1 MLNAR
6 HLKMMNRKVAL
17 WLLWVGFIAYI
28 LLLAP
33 PLHLEETL
41 MLLKNIFTLQW
52 LAINPIILSLFSLV
66 GIWLLIYSGLL
77 FIDGR
82 MQRIH
87 FWPFALASIGSGV
100 LGLLPYLA
108 FREPN
113 QEFSGQKD
121 AFLRLLDSRS
131 FGIVLSLST
140 VGLFA
145 YAFALGDWGDF
156 VQQFQGDRFING
168 MSLAFCL
175 FCLLFPTILIHDMAR
190 RHWNNPQVFWAVAFV
205 PLLGPLAYLCLRP
218 PLPSTI
224 PEESL
229 IANR

>member
-1 MLNAR
+1 MLNAH

-33 PLHLEETL
+33 PLHLQETL
-41 MLLKNIFTLQW
+41 TLLKNIFTLQW

-82 MQRIH
+82 MQRIP
-87 FWPFALASIGSGV
+87 FWPFALASVGSGV

-108 FREPN
+108 LREPN

-121 AFLRLLDSRS
+121 AFLRLLDSRF

-140 VGLFA
+140 IGLLA
-145 YAFALGDWGDF
+145 YAFVLGDWGDF

-175 FCLLFPTILIHDMAR
+175 FCLLFPTILGDDIAR
-190 RHWNNPQVFWAVAFV
+190 RHWNNPQVFWTVALV
-205 PLLGPLAYLCLRP
+205 PLLGPLVYLCLRP
-218 PLPSTI
+218 LLPSTI
-224 PEESL
+224 REESL
-229 IANR
+229 IPNR

>member
-1 MLNAR
+1 
-6 HLKMMNRKVAL
+6 MNKKLAL
-17 WLLWVGFIAYI
+17 WLLWGGFITYI

-41 MLLKNIFTLQW
+41 TLLKNIFTLQW
-52 LAINPIILSLFSLV
+52 AAINPIILSLFSLV

-82 MQRIH
+82 MQWLP
-87 FWPFALASIGSGV
+87 FWPFAIASVGSGV

-121 AFLRLLDSRS
+121 AFLNLLDSHF
-131 FGIVLSLST
+131 FGIVLSCST
-140 VGLFA
+140 IFLLV
-145 YAFALGDWGDF
+145 YAFTFGDWGDF
-156 VQQFQGDRFING
+156 VQQFQSDRFING

-175 FCLLFPTILIHDMAR
+175 FCLLFPTVLGDDIAR
-190 RHWNNPQVFWAVAFV
+190 RHWNNPQVFWIVALI
-205 PLLGPLAYLCLRP
+205 PLLGPLAYLSLRQ
-218 PLPSTI
+218 PLLAVS
-224 PEESL
+224 SQSWRL
-229 IANR
+229 GNR

>member
-1 MLNAR
+1 MI
-6 HLKMMNRKVAL
+6 NRKVAL
-17 WLLWVGFIAYI
+17 WLLWVAFITYI

-33 PLHLEETL
+33 PLHLQETL

-66 GIWLLIYSGLL
+66 GIYLLIYSSLL

-82 MQRIH
+82 MQRIP
-87 FWPFALASIGSGV
+87 FWSFALASVRSGV

-108 FREPN
+108 CREPN

-121 AFLRLLDSRS
+121 AFLELLDSRF

-140 VGLFA
+140 VGLLA

-156 VQQFQGDRFING
+156 VQQFKSDRFING
-168 MSLAFCL
+168 MSLAFYL
-175 FCLLFPTILIHDMAR
+175 FVFLFPTILGDDIAR

-205 PLLGPLAYLCLRP
+205 PLLDPLAYLCLRP
-218 PLPSTI
+218 PLASTI
-224 PEESL
+224 HEEWL

>member
-1 MLNAR
+1 
-6 HLKMMNRKVAL
+6 MNRKFTL

-33 PLHLEETL
+33 PLHLQETL

-52 LAINPIILSLFSLV
+52 LAINPIILSLFCLV
-66 GIWLLIYSGLL
+66 GICLLIYSGLL

-82 MQRIH
+82 MQRIP
-87 FWPFALASIGSGV
+87 FWPFALASVGSGV

-113 QEFSGQKD
+113 QEFSGQKG
-121 AFLRLLDSRS
+121 AFLRLLDSRF

-140 VGLFA
+140 VGLLA

-156 VQQFQGDRFING
+156 VQQFQSDRFING

-175 FCLLFPTILIHDMAR
+175 FCLLFPTILSDDIAR
-190 RHWNNPQVFWAVAFV
+190 RHWNNPQAFWAVAFI

-224 PEESL
+224 PEEWL
-229 IANR
+229 TANR